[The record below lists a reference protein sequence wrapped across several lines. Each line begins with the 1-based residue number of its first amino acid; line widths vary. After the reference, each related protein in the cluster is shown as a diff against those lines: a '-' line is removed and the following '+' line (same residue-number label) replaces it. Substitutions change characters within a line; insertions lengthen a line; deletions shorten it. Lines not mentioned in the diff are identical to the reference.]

1 MSCLH
6 LSGGAAAAAAA
17 EASGAVRMA
26 ASPSVA
32 ACTTCSRAPPNCWYA
47 SSTHVQ
53 PATKERAAVV
63 RVMFGC
69 GRSTLCG
76 RSRGCCHEVA
86 QSLGTKRGRDAF
98 PDAQTTLT
106 DSLLP

>member
-63 RVMFGC
+63 RVMCLPVAVQHC
-69 GRSTLCG
+69 GRE
-76 RSRGCCHEVA
+76 SREGVA
-86 QSLGTKRGRDAF
+86 TKSPKALAPNLAELHSPTRR
-98 PDAQTTLT
+98 P
-106 DSLLP
+106 P